1 MANSSARVMEFDS
14 LRDLLRGYATSDL
27 GRARVAALE
36 PSLDVDWIQNQ
47 QRLTTEIRDFRRVGG
62 SFEFAGLIDVSR
74 LLDKSRIAGAVLE
87 ALEIR
92 DVINIVDR
100 AAEWREIAFN
110 PPQGMKTEWAAVREL
125 SLGIAEFGDLLRG
138 LRNKILPDGTLD
150 DKASPQL
157 ASIRREIEK
166 QRRSIQQS
174 LQSFLRR
181 LSEGG
186 AAQDEVVTVRGE
198 RFVIPVKAEHKR
210 RVQGVVHGASSS
222 GQTVFVEPLE
232 TIEQNNE
239 LVRLLEDELAEVHRI
254 LLEMTSKIGEHA
266 PEISRAVDILAEL
279 EVQFAKAKFAE
290 DYDCVAP
297 VFNRAEGAPSLSL
310 PVLERQGGD
319 VDVASRAQSLILRDA
334 RHPLL
339 ERNLKSKAPPSRQKR
354 EKDGAPSGL
363 SVSDE
368 SVRSTR
374 GVVPITIELEGDKC
388 ELIITGPNTGGKTV
402 ALKTVGLLALMA
414 QSGIPVP
421 ATRFEMPVFDAVL
434 ADIGDYQS
442 IEQNLSTFS
451 AHVTNI
457 DRLSR
462 TATSRSLVLLDELGS
477 ATDPE
482 EGAALAVAI
491 AEHFLRIGCFTIIST
506 HHTSLKVFAA
516 NSPGVVNASVGFDEA
531 TLQPTYELKLGVPGA
546 SAGIN
551 IAQRLGLN
559 PTIVQSARSRLGTQA
574 RDVGQFLDQLH
585 AELHEA
591 EAERLRL
598 RGREEELKREQARL
612 ATEGKREQQQKA
624 RELEKKLETLLR
636 DFEYHA
642 REAVNAVQ
650 DKAAAQRVS
659 KDAERRIAKLRRD
672 FREQFDS
679 SVVAH
684 VSGADRDDPNA
695 QPGLVQNISEGDF
708 VKLKSV
714 GRNAKVTRQLDDKH
728 FEVEVGSMKM
738 RIARE
743 DIATVVSR
751 AAENPVAAARSKG
764 VSVVLE
770 SEPQSVPSEINVI
783 GHTVDDA
790 TREVEKFV
798 DHAFLAGL
806 PRVRIVHGSGMGI
819 LRKALRQYLQKH
831 PHVESVA
838 EPPQQEGGGGA
849 TVAELRV

>member
-1 MANSSARVMEFDS
+1 MANSSAAVLEFGL
-14 LRDLLRGYATSDL
+14 LRDLLRGYAASDL
-27 GRARVAALE
+27 GRARVAALS
-36 PSLDVDWIQNQ
+36 PSIDLAWIQNQ
-47 QRLTTEIRDFRRVGG
+47 HQLTSEVREFRRVGG
-62 SFEFAGLIDVSR
+62 NFEFAGLSDITR
-74 LLDKSRIAGAVLE
+74 LLEKSRIEGA
-87 ALEIR
+87 ALETLEVR
-92 DVINIVDR
+92 DVLTAVDR
-100 AAEWREIAFN
+100 AAEWREIAFH
-110 PPQGMKTEWAAVREL
+110 PPQGMKTDWTAVRQL
-125 SLGIAEFGDLLRG
+125 SSGIADFSDLLRG
-138 LRNKILPDGTLD
+138 IRNKILPDGTLD
-150 DKASPQL
+150 DKASPEL

-166 QRRSIQQS
+166 QRRAIQQS
-174 LQSFLRR
+174 LQSYLRR

-186 AAQDEVVTVRGE
+186 TAQEEVVTVRGE

-239 LVRLLEDELAEVHRI
+239 LVRLLEDELAEMHRI
-254 LLEMTSKIGEHA
+254 LLEMTRKIGERA
-266 PEISRAVDILAEL
+266 GEIAVAIEVLAEL
-279 EVQFAKAKFAE
+279 ELQFAKAKFAE
-290 DYDCVAP
+290 DYDCIAP
-297 VFNRAEGAPSLSL
+297 VLGSNEHSDESYSGATGALARPPAAESAPPLSRSLM
-310 PVLERQGGD
+310 QGKKGD
-319 VDVASRAQSLILRDA
+319 SATLIVRDA

-339 ERNLKSKAPPSRQKR
+339 ERNLKAKN
-354 EKDGAPSGL
+354 GHI
-363 SVSDE
+363 
-368 SVRSTR
+368 
-374 GVVPITIELEGDKC
+374 VPTTIELGGNSR

-402 ALKTVGLLALMA
+402 ALKTVGLLVLMA
-414 QSGIPVP
+414 ESGIPVP
-421 ATRFEMPVFDAVL
+421 ATRMEMPVFDAVL

-462 TATSRSLVLLDELGS
+462 TATTHSLVLLDELGS

-491 AEHFLRIGCFTIIST
+491 AEHFLRIGCFTIVST

-559 PTIVQSARSRLGTQA
+559 PAIIHSARSRLGSQA
-574 RDVGQFLDQLH
+574 RDVGQFLDRLH
-585 AELHEA
+585 AELRDA
-591 EAERLRL
+591 ETERLRL
-598 RGREEELKREQARL
+598 RERETELNREQARL
-612 ATEGKREQQQKA
+612 ASEGKREQQEKA
-624 RELEKKLETLLR
+624 RQLEKKLETLLR

-642 REAVNAVQ
+642 RETVNAIQ
-650 DKAAAQRVS
+650 DRAAAQKVS

-684 VSGADRDDPNA
+684 ISGADRDDPNA
-695 QPGLVQNISEGDF
+695 QPGLVQNVLEGDF

-714 GRNAKVTRQLDDKH
+714 GRSAKITRQLDNKH
-728 FEVEVGSMKM
+728 FEVEMGSMKM
-738 RIARE
+738 RVPRE
-743 DIATVVSR
+743 DIAEVVSR
-751 AAENPVAAARSKG
+751 ASDSPVRAARAKG

-770 SEPQSVPSEINVI
+770 SDASVPSEINVI
-783 GHTVDDA
+783 GQTVDDA

-798 DHAFLAGL
+798 DRAFLAGL